1 MFSVAVTVGRRMSRF
16 QEGIISIGPIQ
27 TIESLGGKYAVVA
40 VLSANE

>member
-16 QEGIISIGPIQ
+16 QEGISIGPIQ